1 MGLGWLVLMVNLRK
15 PSHLRGGSGHGY
27 GDSFDCINWG
37 RRICSLC
44 WSQSLARDPA
54 SITWGKGAGL
64 MHPSISALL
73 LWVKCEH
80 LLQTS
85 SAWAS
90 PPWWID
96 RTLSCE
102 PRYPLFFLESIFFS
116 VLTKRQEKAPKT
128 GLNGQFM
135 LSRYPANR
143 KSKRWPPSLITIER
157 EIATT

>member
-1 MGLGWLVLMVNLRK
+1 MAMGTLLIVLIEVGEAAHCAGASPWLG
-15 PSHLRGGSGHGY
+15 
-27 GDSFDCINWG
+27 I
-37 RRICSLC
+37 LC
-44 WSQSLARDPA
+44 

-90 PPWWID
+90 PPWWTD

-102 PRYPLFFLESIFFS
+102 SRYPLFFLESIFFS
-116 VLTKRQEKAPKT
+116 VLTKRQEKTPKT

-135 LSRYPANR
+135 LSTHPANR
-143 KSKRWPPSLITIER
+143 KSER
-157 EIATT
+157 